1 MIELPHKRFHM
12 LLHGHVL
19 DRLRELPDESVDC
32 IMTSPPYFGLRFYRG
47 AESIWG
53 GEPNCEHDFS
63 NAQPADLPHED
74 SNNRRGTQ
82 EEVAANPTGTT
93 YIRKLRGQ
101 PHGDTAK
108 VGNTKNDAQPPSLPV
123 GATCLKCG
131 AWRGQLGL
139 EPDFRMYLDHLLMVT
154 AELKRVLKKSGTLW
168 WNMGDTYASSG
179 GPSRHF
185 GYSDP
190 KWPNARNGAFV
201 EPAAFDQGIPSKSLM
216 LMPERLAMRMVDEQ
230 QWVLRNMNIWHKPN
244 HMPSSV
250 SDRLSNSYEF
260 VMLFTKAQRYFF
272 DLDAIRV
279 PLSPV
284 TLKEIEKEYNGTSLK
299 DYGGAMAQDASESKR
314 RIVKSLQKYRSGNAE
329 RKTEQLRLSHL
340 GSSIP
345 WPAEDSHGGK
355 NPGDVLHYDSK
366 YVKDEYGQPLQ
377 GFERDQSIAE
387 RRQKSR
393 EEAAKLFPGDPQK
406 QQEYINFVHDHN
418 MHPLGK
424 NPGDV
429 FATKH
434 DEAVGRTS
442 GNYKDPLHTKAYHPN
457 GKNPGDVVE
466 FFRQKGSGGN
476 YDYDGINSKD
486 GSHYHELGK
495 NPGDVL
501 NIKRSSD
508 EPVLHEHDINKKGHS
523 GYYDKEGN
531 LLVNPNGK
539 NPGDVMDYAEWYFNE
554 REKKSWHDHKDDM
567 EKGMHHTGHMENI
580 PHPFGKHPDDF
591 WEINPKPHP
600 FAHFAVYPV
609 ELCMMPIKAGCPLEI
624 CTKCGKAREK
634 IIKSD
639 SNWEF
644 RKQKGATGGAMVEGA
659 KQQIG
664 KGWSHDLYSSAKVT
678 GHTDCGCNAPFRP
691 GIVLD
696 PFAGSGTTGVA
707 ARQLGRSSILIEVSD
722 EYCKIAKQRMEWG
735 QQTLDGTE
743 WIEK

>member
-1 MIELPHKRFHM
+1 MIGLPHKRFHM
-12 LLHGHVL
+12 LLRGHVL

-32 IMTSPPYFGLRFYRG
+32 IMTSPPYYGLRMYRG
-47 AESIWG
+47 AESQWG
-53 GEPNCEHDFS
+53 EWH
-63 NAQPADLPHED
+63 
-74 SNNRRGTQ
+74 
-82 EEVAANPTGTT
+82 
-93 YIRKLRGQ
+93 
-101 PHGDTAK
+101 
-108 VGNTKNDAQPPSLPV
+108 
-123 GATCLKCG
+123 
-131 AWRGQLGL
+131 GQLGL
-139 EPDFRMYLDHLLMVT
+139 EPDFGMYLDHLLMVT

-168 WNMGDTYASSG
+168 WNMGDSYASSG
-179 GPSRHF
+179 DPLRHF
-185 GYSDP
+185 GYNDP
-190 KWPNARNGAFV
+190 KWPSARNGSFV
-201 EPAAFDQGIPSKSLM
+201 EPTAFDQGIPSKSLM

-250 SDRLSNSYEF
+250 SDRLTNSYEF

-314 RIVKSLQKYRSGNAE
+314 RIVKSLQKYRSGNRE
-329 RKTEQLRLSHL
+329 RKVEQFRLSHL

-345 WPAEDSHGGK
+345 WTPEDSPGGK

-377 GFERDQSIAE
+377 GFVRDQSIAE

-393 EEAAKLFPGDPQK
+393 EEAAKLFPGDAEK

-442 GNYKDPLHTKAYHPN
+442 GSYKDPLHTKAYHPN
-457 GKNPGDVVE
+457 GKNPGDT
-466 FFRQKGSGGN
+466 
-476 YDYDGINSKD
+476 I
-486 GSHYHELGK
+486 
-495 NPGDVL
+495 
-501 NIKRSSD
+501 
-508 EPVLHEHDINKKGHS
+508 
-523 GYYDKEGN
+523 
-531 LLVNPNGK
+531 
-539 NPGDVMDYAEWYFNE
+539 DYAEWYFNE

-567 EKGMHHTGHMENI
+567 EKGMHHTGHMESI
-580 PHPFGKHPDDF
+580 PHPFGKYPDDF
-591 WEINPKPHP
+591 WEVNPRPHP

-609 ELCMMPIKAGCPLEI
+609 ELCIMPIKAGCP
-624 CTKCGKAREK
+624 KDG
-634 IIKSD
+634 
-639 SNWEF
+639 
-644 RKQKGATGGAMVEGA
+644 V
-659 KQQIG
+659 
-664 KGWSHDLYSSAKVT
+664 
-678 GHTDCGCNAPFRP
+678 
-691 GIVLD
+691 VLD

-735 QQTLDGTE
+735 QQALDGTE
-743 WIEK
+743 WIEE

>member
-1 MIELPHKRFHM
+1 M
-12 LLHGHVL
+12 
-19 DRLRELPDESVDC
+19 
-32 IMTSPPYFGLRFYRG
+32 YRG

-53 GEPNCEHDFS
+53 GDPNCDHDFS
-63 NAQPADLPHED
+63 NAQP
-74 SNNRRGTQ
+74 
-82 EEVAANPTGTT
+82 
-93 YIRKLRGQ
+93 
-101 PHGDTAK
+101 
-108 VGNTKNDAQPPSLPV
+108 PSLPI

-168 WNMGDTYASSG
+168 WNMGDSYAGSSNG
-179 GPSRHF
+179 HGDTTLTSNPRRKKVAESVLAV
-185 GYSDP
+185 P
-190 KWPNARNGAFV
+190 KRINGNI
-201 EPAAFDQGIPSKSLM
+201 PAKSLM

-250 SDRLSNSYEF
+250 SDRLTNSYEF

-329 RKTEQLRLSHL
+329 RKTEQFRLSHL

-345 WPAEDSHGGK
+345 WPAEDSHGG
-355 NPGDVLHYDSK
+355 
-366 YVKDEYGQPLQ
+366 
-377 GFERDQSIAE
+377 RD
-387 RRQKSR
+387 
-393 EEAAKLFPGDPQK
+393 
-406 QQEYINFVHDHN
+406 
-418 MHPLGK
+418 
-424 NPGDV
+424 
-429 FATKH
+429 
-434 DEAVGRTS
+434 
-442 GNYKDPLHTKAYHPN
+442 
-457 GKNPGDVVE
+457 PGDVVE

-567 EKGMHHTGHMENI
+567 EKGMHHTGHMESI

-609 ELCMMPIKAGCPLEI
+609 ELCIMPIKAGCP
-624 CTKCGKAREK
+624 KDG
-634 IIKSD
+634 
-639 SNWEF
+639 
-644 RKQKGATGGAMVEGA
+644 V
-659 KQQIG
+659 
-664 KGWSHDLYSSAKVT
+664 
-678 GHTDCGCNAPFRP
+678 
-691 GIVLD
+691 VLD

-722 EYCKIAKQRMEWG
+722 EYCKIARQRMEWG

>member
-32 IMTSPPYFGLRFYRG
+32 IMTSPPYFSLRFYKA

-53 GEPNCEHDFS
+53 GDPNCDHDFS
-63 NAQPADLPHED
+63 NAQPADLLHENR
-74 SNNRRGTQ
+74 NNRRGTQ

-93 YIRKLRGQ
+93 YIRKRRVDATGSQRNRKGLNKYAEKLDGVQRNSERAYE
-101 PHGDTAK
+101 PVDP
-108 VGNTKNDAQPPSLPV
+108 NDQAL
-123 GATCLKCG
+123 CLKCG

-139 EPDFRMYLDHLLMVT
+139 EPDFGMYLDHLLMVT

-168 WNMGDTYASSG
+168 WNMGDTYSGKPTGAFNGGGVQFEDRDMIGIESSG
-179 GPSRHF
+179 QIDKTLS
-185 GYSDP
+185 
-190 KWPNARNGAFV
+190 
-201 EPAAFDQGIPSKSLM
+201 GIPAKSLM

-329 RKTEQLRLSHL
+329 RKTEQFRLTHL

-345 WPAEDSHGGK
+345 RSAEDSPGGK

-442 GNYKDPLHTKAYHPN
+442 GSYKDPLHTKAYHPS

-476 YDYDGINSKD
+476 YDYGGINSKD

-495 NPGDVL
+495 NPGDT
-501 NIKRSSD
+501 
-508 EPVLHEHDINKKGHS
+508 
-523 GYYDKEGN
+523 
-531 LLVNPNGK
+531 
-539 NPGDVMDYAEWYFNE
+539 MDYAEWYFNE

-567 EKGMHHTGHMENI
+567 EKGMHHTGHMESI

-591 WEINPKPHP
+591 WEINPRPHP

-609 ELCMMPIKAGCPLEI
+609 ELCIMPIKAGCP
-624 CTKCGKAREK
+624 KDG
-634 IIKSD
+634 
-639 SNWEF
+639 
-644 RKQKGATGGAMVEGA
+644 V
-659 KQQIG
+659 
-664 KGWSHDLYSSAKVT
+664 
-678 GHTDCGCNAPFRP
+678 
-691 GIVLD
+691 VLD

-722 EYCKIAKQRMEWG
+722 EYCKIARQRMEWG

-743 WIEK
+743 WIEE

>member
-47 AESIWG
+47 TESVWG
-53 GEPNCEHDFS
+53 GDPNCEHDFG
-63 NAQPADLPHED
+63 NAQPADLPHKD

-82 EEVAANPTGTT
+82 EEVIANPTGTT

-168 WNMGDTYASSG
+168 WNMGDSYAGSSNG
-179 GPSRHF
+179 HGDTTLTSNPRRKKVAESVLAV
-185 GYSDP
+185 P
-190 KWPNARNGAFV
+190 KRINGNI
-201 EPAAFDQGIPSKSLM
+201 PAKSLM

-250 SDRLSNSYEF
+250 SDRLTNSYEF

-314 RIVKSLQKYRSGNAE
+314 RIVKSLQKYRSGSAE
-329 RKTEQLRLSHL
+329 RKTEQFRLSHL

-345 WPAEDSHGGK
+345 WSAEDSHGGK
-355 NPGDVLHYDSK
+355 NPGDVL
-366 YVKDEYGQPLQ
+366 
-377 GFERDQSIAE
+377 
-387 RRQKSR
+387 
-393 EEAAKLFPGDPQK
+393 
-406 QQEYINFVHDHN
+406 
-418 MHPLGK
+418 
-424 NPGDV
+424 
-429 FATKH
+429 
-434 DEAVGRTS
+434 
-442 GNYKDPLHTKAYHPN
+442 
-457 GKNPGDVVE
+457 
-466 FFRQKGSGGN
+466 
-476 YDYDGINSKD
+476 
-486 GSHYHELGK
+486 
-495 NPGDVL
+495 
-501 NIKRSSD
+501 NIKRSFD

-539 NPGDVMDYAEWYFNE
+539 NPGDVFATKHDEAVGRTSGSYKDPLHTKAYHPSGKNPGDTMDYAEWYFNE

-567 EKGMHHTGHMENI
+567 EKGMHHTGHMESI

-591 WEINPKPHP
+591 WEINPRPHP

-609 ELCMMPIKAGCPLEI
+609 ELCIMPIKAGCP
-624 CTKCGKAREK
+624 KDG
-634 IIKSD
+634 
-639 SNWEF
+639 
-644 RKQKGATGGAMVEGA
+644 V
-659 KQQIG
+659 
-664 KGWSHDLYSSAKVT
+664 
-678 GHTDCGCNAPFRP
+678 
-691 GIVLD
+691 VLD

-722 EYCKIAKQRMEWG
+722 EYCKIARQRMEWG

-743 WIEK
+743 WIEE

>member
-32 IMTSPPYFGLRFYRG
+32 IMTSPPYFSLRFYKA

-53 GEPNCEHDFS
+53 GDPNCDHDFS
-63 NAQPADLPHED
+63 NAQPADLLHENR
-74 SNNRRGTQ
+74 NNRRGTQ

-93 YIRKLRGQ
+93 YIRKRRVDATGSQRNRKGLNKYAEKLDGVQRNSERAYE
-101 PHGDTAK
+101 PVDP
-108 VGNTKNDAQPPSLPV
+108 NDQAL
-123 GATCLKCG
+123 CLKCG

-139 EPDFRMYLDHLLMVT
+139 EPDFGMYLDHLLMVT

-168 WNMGDTYASSG
+168 WNMGDTYSGKPTGTFNGGGVQFEGRDMIGIESSG
-179 GPSRHF
+179 QIDKTLS
-185 GYSDP
+185 
-190 KWPNARNGAFV
+190 
-201 EPAAFDQGIPSKSLM
+201 GIPAKSLM

-329 RKTEQLRLSHL
+329 RKTEQFRLSHL

-345 WPAEDSHGGK
+345 WSAEDS
-355 NPGDVLHYDSK
+355 PG
-366 YVKDEYGQPLQ
+366 
-377 GFERDQSIAE
+377 
-387 RRQKSR
+387 
-393 EEAAKLFPGDPQK
+393 
-406 QQEYINFVHDHN
+406 
-418 MHPLGK
+418 
-424 NPGDV
+424 
-429 FATKH
+429 
-434 DEAVGRTS
+434 
-442 GNYKDPLHTKAYHPN
+442 

-466 FFRQKGSGGN
+466 FFREKGSGGN

-495 NPGDVL
+495 NPGDVFAT
-501 NIKRSSD
+501 KHD
-508 EPVLHEHDINKKGHS
+508 EAVGRTSGSYKDPLHTKAYHPS
-523 GYYDKEGN
+523 
-531 LLVNPNGK
+531 GK
-539 NPGDVMDYAEWYFNE
+539 NPGDTMDYAEWYFNG

-567 EKGMHHTGHMENI
+567 EKGMHHTGHMESI

-591 WEINPKPHP
+591 WEINPRPHP

-609 ELCMMPIKAGCPLEI
+609 ELCIMPIKAGCP
-624 CTKCGKAREK
+624 KDG
-634 IIKSD
+634 
-639 SNWEF
+639 
-644 RKQKGATGGAMVEGA
+644 V
-659 KQQIG
+659 
-664 KGWSHDLYSSAKVT
+664 
-678 GHTDCGCNAPFRP
+678 
-691 GIVLD
+691 VLD

-743 WIEK
+743 WIEE